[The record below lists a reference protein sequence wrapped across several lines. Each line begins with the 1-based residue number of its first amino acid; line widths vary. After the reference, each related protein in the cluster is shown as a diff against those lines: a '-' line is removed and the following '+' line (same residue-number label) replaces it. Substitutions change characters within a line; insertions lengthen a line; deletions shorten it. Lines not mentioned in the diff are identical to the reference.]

1 MDYKNKKQ
9 IFTKNQNKHNVLDDN
24 STDESENLSDE
35 LNQILDNNTNTN
47 TNKSIK
53 YTKYTIPPNISTNI
67 YKPDEFFDIKN
78 ILKDISSILNLN
90 YNIKIIGEII
100 SFKITDGNAWIN
112 IKSDEFQLLTIFW
125 KINVDKNY
133 NELKTTKPGE
143 KFIFEGKFAVMK
155 KNLQIYFNIKSM
167 VKFGKGDYL
176 NIYDGYRIKIQEL
189 GLGQPKRELE
199 RFPFNIGII
208 TALGG
213 AAIQDILQTFK
224 LDKFIGNIIIKNALV
239 QGSQCPNSIISSIE
253 WFEDNYNKNNQ
264 NKNQIDLLMI
274 TRGGGGWEDLVGF
287 SNWELLI
294 KLHQSKFLTLSAVG
308 HQIDNQLTDEICD
321 YKFATPSIGAKFIV
335 ETQQKYKS
343 NFYGYKDILK
353 QIIDKYKILRDKFYH
368 TIDSNYTNIIKKYD
382 MKDIII
388 NIKKYS
394 NQIKRILTQ
403 YTNLKNN
410 FYSQLSN
417 LKPTIIRKNELT
429 SVEDFVATE
438 TDTEIKPKKI
448 EIYFIDGMVGL
459 SYKIIKYEKYN

>member
-1 MDYKNKKQ
+1 MNYKNKKQ
-9 IFTKNQNKHNVLDDN
+9 IFIKNQNKNNVLDDN
-24 STDESENLSDE
+24 STEESENLSDE
-35 LNQILDNNTNTN
+35 LNQLLDNNTN

-53 YTKYTIPPNISTNI
+53 YTKSTIQPNISTNI
-67 YKPDEFFDIKN
+67 SKPDDFFDIKN
-78 ILKDISSILNLN
+78 IFKNITDILNLHSDV
-90 YNIKIIGEII
+90 KIVGEII

-125 KINVDKNY
+125 KIGVDKNY

-143 KFIFEGKFAVMK
+143 KFIFKGKFAVMK

-253 WFEDNYNKNNQ
+253 WFEDNYKQ
-264 NKNQIDLLMI
+264 NQIDLLMI

-343 NFYGYKDILK
+343 NFYGYKNILE

-368 TIDSNYTNIIKKYD
+368 SIDTNYTNIIKKYD
-382 MKDIII
+382 LKDTIIKV
-388 NIKKYS
+388 KKYS
-394 NQIKRILTQ
+394 NQIQRILTQ

-429 SVEDFVATE
+429 SIKDFVDTE
-438 TDTEIKPKKI
+438 TDTDTDIEIKPKKI

-459 SYKIIKYEKYN
+459 SYKITKYEKFN

>member
-1 MDYKNKKQ
+1 MNDKNIKYA
-9 IFTKNQNKHNVLDDN
+9 FAKNNTLDN
-24 STDESENLSDE
+24 NNTDDIDNLSDE
-35 LNQILDNNTNTN
+35 LKPILDNKKSTKSTKLTNSIISQDIS
-47 TNKSIK
+47 KSE
-53 YTKYTIPPNISTNI
+53 
-67 YKPDEFFDIKN
+67 DFFDITN
-78 ILKDISSILNLN
+78 VFKDITSLLNLHTD
-90 YNIKIIGEII
+90 IKIVCEII
-100 SFKITDGNAWIN
+100 SFKITGGNAWIN
-112 IKSDEFQLLTIFW
+112 IKSNEFQFLSIFW
-125 KINVDKNY
+125 KITADQKY
-133 NELKTTKPGE
+133 NELKSIKPGE
-143 KFIFEGKFAVMK
+143 KYIFKGKFAIMK

-176 NIYDGYRIKIQEL
+176 NIFDEYRIKIQEL

-199 RFPFNIGII
+199 VFPSNIGII

-213 AAIQDILQTFK
+213 AAIQDILQTLK

-253 WFEDNYNKNNQ
+253 WFEDNYKQ
-264 NKNQIDLLMI
+264 NQIDLLMI

-294 KLHQSKFLTLSAVG
+294 KLHQTNFLSLSAVG

-343 NFYGYKDILK
+343 NFYGYKDILENVI
-353 QIIDKYKILRDKFYH
+353 QRYKTLRDKFYH
-368 TIDSNYTNIIKKYD
+368 SIDTNYTNIIKKYD

-388 NIKKYS
+388 KVKKYS
-394 NQIKRILTQ
+394 NQIQRILIQ
-403 YTNLKNN
+403 YANLKNN

-429 SVEDFVATE
+429 SIEDFVNTE
-438 TDTEIKPKKI
+438 TNTDIKPKKI

-459 SYKIIKYEKYN
+459 SYKIIKYEKFK

>member
-1 MDYKNKKQ
+1 MSYKKYKFGKNKNH
-9 IFTKNQNKHNVLDDN
+9 ITNNDFSDD
-24 STDESENLSDE
+24 STDESENLSNK
-35 LNQILDNNTNTN
+35 LNEIFNNEKKYLS
-47 TNKSIK
+47 KSSIV
-53 YTKYTIPPNISTNI
+53 S
-67 YKPDEFFDIKN
+67 KPKSEEFFDVSN
-78 ILKDISSILNLN
+78 IFKDVSSILNLN
-90 YNIKIIGEII
+90 SGVKIVGEII

-112 IKSDEFQLLTIFW
+112 IKSNEFQFLTIFW
-125 KINVDKNY
+125 KINIDINY
-133 NELKTTKPGE
+133 NKLKMTKPGE
-143 KFIFEGKFAVMK
+143 KYIFEGKFAIMK

-176 NIYDGYRIKIQEL
+176 NIYDEYRIKIQEL

-208 TALGG
+208 TAQGG

-239 QGSQCPNSIISSIE
+239 QGSQCPNSIISSIN
-253 WFEDNYNKNNQ
+253 WFETNYNKNE
-264 NKNQIDLLMI
+264 KNNHEHIDLLMI

-287 SNWELLI
+287 SNWDLLI

-308 HQIDNQLTDEICD
+308 HQIDNHLTDEICD

-343 NFYGYKDILK
+343 KFYGYKDLLEN
-353 QIIDKYKILRDKFYH
+353 IIHKYKILRDKFYNS
-368 TIDSNYTNIIKKYD
+368 IDTNYTNIIKKYD
-382 MKDIII
+382 MKNIII
-388 NIKKYS
+388 KVKKYS

-403 YTNLKNN
+403 YTSLKNN

-429 SVEDFVATE
+429 SVEDFVNTE
-438 TDTEIKPKKI
+438 TDIEIKPKKI

-459 SYKIIKYEKYN
+459 SYKIVKYEKFN

>member
-1 MDYKNKKQ
+1 MNHKNIKYA
-9 IFTKNQNKHNVLDDN
+9 FTKNNTLNNNTND
-24 STDESENLSDE
+24 TENLSDE
-35 LNQILDNNTNTN
+35 LKQILNNK
-47 TNKSIK
+47 KS
-53 YTKYTIPPNISTNI
+53 TKSSKSSNSIILQDIS
-67 YKPDEFFDIKN
+67 KPEEFFDITN
-78 ILKDISSILNLN
+78 IFKDITSILNLHTD
-90 YNIKIIGEII
+90 IKIVGEII

-112 IKSDEFQLLTIFW
+112 IKSNEYQFLNVFW
-125 KINVDKNY
+125 KITADKKY
-133 NELKTTKPGE
+133 NELKITKPGE
-143 KFIFEGKFAVMK
+143 KYIFKGKFNVMK

-176 NIYDGYRIKIQEL
+176 NIFDEYRIKIQEL

-199 RFPFNIGII
+199 VFPYNIGII

-213 AAIQDILQTFK
+213 AAIQDILQTLK

-253 WFEDNYNKNNQ
+253 WFEDNYKQ
-264 NKNQIDLLMI
+264 NQIDLLMI

-294 KLHQSKFLTLSAVG
+294 KLHQSNFLTLSAVG

-335 ETQQKYKS
+335 EKQQKYKS
-343 NFYGYKDILK
+343 NFYGYKDILENVI
-353 QIIDKYKILRDKFYH
+353 QRYKTLRDKFYCS
-368 TIDSNYTNIIKKYD
+368 IDTNYTNIIKKYD

-388 NIKKYS
+388 KVKKYS

-429 SVEDFVATE
+429 SIEDFIDTE
-438 TDTEIKPKKI
+438 NDTEIKPKKI

-459 SYKIIKYEKYN
+459 SYKITKYEKFK

>member
-1 MDYKNKKQ
+1 MNHKNIKYA
-9 IFTKNQNKHNVLDDN
+9 FSKNNTLNNNTND
-24 STDESENLSDE
+24 TENLSDE
-35 LNQILDNNTNTN
+35 LKQILNNK
-47 TNKSIK
+47 KS
-53 YTKYTIPPNISTNI
+53 TKSSKSSNSIISQDI
-67 YKPDEFFDIKN
+67 SKPEEFFDITN
-78 ILKDISSILNLN
+78 IFKDITSILNLHTD
-90 YNIKIIGEII
+90 IKIVGEII

-112 IKSDEFQLLTIFW
+112 IKSNEFQFLTIFW
-125 KINVDKNY
+125 KITADKKY
-133 NELKTTKPGE
+133 NEVKTTKPGE
-143 KFIFEGKFAVMK
+143 KYIFKGKFNVMK

-176 NIYDGYRIKIQEL
+176 NIFDEYRIKIQEL

-199 RFPFNIGII
+199 VFPYNIGII

-213 AAIQDILQTFK
+213 AAIQDILQTLK

-253 WFEDNYNKNNQ
+253 WFEDNYKQ
-264 NKNQIDLLMI
+264 NQIDLLMI

-294 KLHQSKFLTLSAVG
+294 KLHQSNFLTLSAVG
-308 HQIDNQLTDEICD
+308 HQIDNHLTDEICD

-343 NFYGYKDILK
+343 NFYGYKDILENVI
-353 QIIDKYKILRDKFYH
+353 QTYKTLRDKFYCS
-368 TIDSNYTNIIKKYD
+368 IDTNYTNIIKKYD

-388 NIKKYS
+388 KVKKYS

-403 YTNLKNN
+403 YANLKNN

-429 SVEDFVATE
+429 SIEDFIDTE
-438 TDTEIKPKKI
+438 NDTEIKPKKI

-459 SYKIIKYEKYN
+459 SYKITKYEKFK

>member
-1 MDYKNKKQ
+1 MNHKNIKYA
-9 IFTKNQNKHNVLDDN
+9 FAKNNTLDN
-24 STDESENLSDE
+24 NTDDTENLSDE
-35 LNQILDNNTNTN
+35 LKQILDDK
-47 TNKSIK
+47 KS
-53 YTKYTIPPNISTNI
+53 TKSSKSSNSIISQDI
-67 YKPDEFFDIKN
+67 SKSEEFFDITN
-78 ILKDISSILNLN
+78 IFKDITGLLNLHTD
-90 YNIKIIGEII
+90 IKIVGEII

-112 IKSDEFQLLTIFW
+112 IKSNEFQFLTIFW
-125 KINVDKNY
+125 KINADKKY

-143 KFIFEGKFAVMK
+143 KYIFKGKFNVMK

-176 NIYDGYRIKIQEL
+176 NIFDEYRIKIQEL
-189 GLGQPKRELE
+189 GLGQPKKELE
-199 RFPFNIGII
+199 VFPSNIGII

-213 AAIQDILQTFK
+213 AAIQDILQTLK

-253 WFEDNYNKNNQ
+253 WFEDNYKQ
-264 NKNQIDLLMI
+264 NKIDLLMI

-287 SNWELLI
+287 SNWELLV
-294 KLHQSKFLTLSAVG
+294 KLHQSNFLTLSAVG

-343 NFYGYKDILK
+343 NFYGYKGILENVI
-353 QIIDKYKILRDKFYH
+353 QRYKNLRDKFYH
-368 TIDSNYTNIIKKYD
+368 SIDTNYTNIIKKYD
-382 MKDIII
+382 LKDIII
-388 NIKKYS
+388 KVKKYS
-394 NQIKRILTQ
+394 NQIQRILIQ

-429 SVEDFVATE
+429 SIEDFVNTE
-438 TDTEIKPKKI
+438 TNTEIKPKKI

-459 SYKIIKYEKYN
+459 SYKIIKYEKFN

>member
-1 MDYKNKKQ
+1 MNHKNIKYA
-9 IFTKNQNKHNVLDDN
+9 FTKNNTLNNNTND
-24 STDESENLSDE
+24 TENLSDE
-35 LNQILDNNTNTN
+35 LKQILNNK
-47 TNKSIK
+47 KS
-53 YTKYTIPPNISTNI
+53 TKSSKSSNSIILQDIS
-67 YKPDEFFDIKN
+67 KPEEFFDITNIFKN
-78 ILKDISSILNLN
+78 ITSILNLHTD
-90 YNIKIIGEII
+90 IKIVGEII

-112 IKSDEFQLLTIFW
+112 IKSNEYQFLNVFW
-125 KINVDKNY
+125 KINTDINY
-133 NELKTTKPGE
+133 NKLKTTKPGE
-143 KFIFEGKFAVMK
+143 KYIFKGKFNVMK

-176 NIYDGYRIKIQEL
+176 NIFDEYRIKIQEL

-199 RFPFNIGII
+199 VFPYNIGII

-213 AAIQDILQTFK
+213 AAIQDILQTLK

-253 WFEDNYNKNNQ
+253 WFEDNYKQ
-264 NKNQIDLLMI
+264 NQIDLLMI

-294 KLHQSKFLTLSAVG
+294 KLHQSNFLTLSAVG

-343 NFYGYKDILK
+343 NFYGYKDILENVI
-353 QIIDKYKILRDKFYH
+353 QRYKTLRDKFYCS
-368 TIDSNYTNIIKKYD
+368 IDTNYTNIIKKYD

-388 NIKKYS
+388 KVKKYS

-429 SVEDFVATE
+429 SIEDFIDTE
-438 TDTEIKPKKI
+438 NDTEIKPKKI

-459 SYKIIKYEKYN
+459 SYKITKYEKFK

>member
-1 MDYKNKKQ
+1 MSYKNQKYK
-9 IFTKNQNKHNVLDDN
+9 FGKNQNCINDDV
-24 STDESENLSDE
+24 SSDESENSLDE
-35 LNQILDNNTNTN
+35 LDEIFGGDKNNLS
-47 TNKSIK
+47 NKSFK
-53 YTKYTIPPNISTNI
+53 TTKSSSTTNIS
-67 YKPDEFFDIKN
+67 KQDDFFDITN
-78 ILKDISSILNLN
+78 IFKDISSILNLHSN
-90 YNIKIIGEII
+90 VKIVGEII

-112 IKSDEFQLLTIFW
+112 IKSNEFQFLTVFW
-125 KINVDKNY
+125 KITTDIKY
-133 NELKTTKPGE
+133 NELKMTKPGE
-143 KFIFEGKFAVMK
+143 KYIFDGKFAIMK
-155 KNLQIYFNIKSM
+155 KNFQIYFNIKSM
-167 VKFGKGDYL
+167 GKFGKGDYL
-176 NIYDGYRIKIQEL
+176 NIYDEYRIKIQEL

-239 QGSQCPNSIISSIE
+239 QGSQCPNSIISSIN
-253 WFEDNYNKNNQ
+253 WFETNYNQNNIKGNNQ
-264 NKNQIDLLMI
+264 EHIDLLMI

-287 SNWELLI
+287 SNWDLLI
-294 KLHQSKFLTLSAVG
+294 KLDQSKSKFLTLSAVG
-308 HQIDNQLTDEICD
+308 HQIDNHLTDEICD

-343 NFYGYKDILK
+343 NFYECKNSLEN
-353 QIIDKYKILRDKFYH
+353 IIQKYIILRDKFYH
-368 TIDSNYTNIIKKYD
+368 SIDINYTNIIKKYD
-382 MKDIII
+382 MKDTIIKV
-388 NIKKYS
+388 KKYS

-403 YTNLKNN
+403 YAGLKNS

-429 SVEDFVATE
+429 SISDFVNTE

-459 SYKIIKYEKYN
+459 SYKITKYEKFN